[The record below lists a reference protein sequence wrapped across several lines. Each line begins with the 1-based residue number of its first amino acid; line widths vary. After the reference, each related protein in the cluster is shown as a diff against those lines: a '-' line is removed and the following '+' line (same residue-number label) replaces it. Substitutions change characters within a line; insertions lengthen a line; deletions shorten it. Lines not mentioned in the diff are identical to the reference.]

1 MKAER
6 TTSLG
11 LQDEFLPQSAV
22 DFFAD

>member
-22 DFFAD
+22 DFSAD